1 MMYIKLEN
9 AVRVIYALAL
19 QEIKL
24 SDKKSEWEEKHIQS
38 HLENLTLH
46 RMAFLRDR
54 PFCLQGRHFELF
66 VNPWPDPNSWSQ

>member
-24 SDKKSEWEEKHIQS
+24 IDKKSEWEEKHIQS

-46 RMAFLRDR
+46 RMAFLT
-54 PFCLQGRHFELF
+54 
-66 VNPWPDPNSWSQ
+66 